1 MVFRLE
7 YGYQKGMLEDLCKD
21 ELAAEFLKRFQDST
35 FKSYGEDLSI
45 FFRWLKVRKGLVLSP
60 SEFLRVHRQK
70 RLSVDIGENRWALR
84 LALEFSRDNPDFKER
99 SGSHKYHL
107 FSVVRS
113 FCCYFEAD
121 LTSGKNV
128 YGKRGAR
135 KYRPKQISVEVAR
148 RVLGVLPQREKT
160 SCLIMLQ
167 SGMSVGDVL
176 SKFSF
181 QREYVE
187 GCLKNGQKRVRV
199 DVDQRK
205 GNGFN
210 YFTFISE
217 DAIQELRKW
226 LWLREGIVRKCT
238 VEGKPVA
245 DTIFIKNNGGVFDLY
260 DFEGNFGYHVAKAK
274 LWDGPWSL
282 SSHMLRKLF
291 KTESR
296 PPERGIDQDC
306 VEFMMGH
313 ISGIESV
320 GGIYDRTPELAPEVI
335 EKEYVKLEPYINIYT
350 SKAVQVE
357 EKGKKELDEVRGQ
370 LSSLT
375 SQVGLLTSMMS
386 MRRIPVPSKEAM
398 EPPAGK
404 ALRQLEKEGYVTE
417 K

>member
-1 MVFRLE
+1 
-7 YGYQKGMLEDLCKD
+7 
-21 ELAAEFLKRFQDST
+21 
-35 FKSYGEDLSI
+35 
-45 FFRWLKVRKGLVLSP
+45 
-60 SEFLRVHRQK
+60 
-70 RLSVDIGENRWALR
+70 
-84 LALEFSRDNPDFKER
+84 
-99 SGSHKYHL
+99 L
-107 FSVVRS
+107 FSVVRG

-135 KYRPKQISVEVAR
+135 KYRPKQISVEIAR

-160 SCLIMLQ
+160 ICLIMLQ

-176 SKFSF
+176 TKFSF
-181 QREYVE
+181 QREYLE
-187 GCLKNGQKRVRV
+187 TCLKNGQKRVRV

-205 GNGFN
+205 GNGFY

-217 DAIQELRKW
+217 DAVQELRKW
-226 LWLREGIVRKCT
+226 LWLREGIIRKCA

-274 LWDGPWSL
+274 LWDGPRSL
-282 SSHMLRKLF
+282 SSHMFRKLF

-296 PPERGIDQDC
+296 PPERGVDGDC

-313 ISGIESV
+313 LSGIESV

-335 EKEYVKLEPYINIYT
+335 EKEYAKLEPYLNIYT
-350 SKAVQVE
+350 SKAVQGE
-357 EKGKKELDEVRGQ
+357 EKSRNELDDMRQQ

-375 SQVGLLTSMMS
+375 SQVGQLTSMLELM
-386 MRRIPVPSKEAM
+386 RIPFPGKEAR
-398 EPPAGK
+398 EAGEK
-404 ALRQLEKEGYVTE
+404 ALR
-417 K
+417 